1 MDGDFLHLVTALDPQ
16 WEDLKLNNKSG
27 REGCLRKLRSKLDL
41 LKGQEDVSRDTVDV
55 PKPKRRLLDINES
68 DDLMERAR
76 WMSSPGFEIL
86 TFATEFL
93 NCCNRYR
100 NEPLG
105 ADKNSLDR
113 WKAKKEEYPMLQ
125 GWLAVFLEKCFL

>member
-1 MDGDFLHLVTALDPQ
+1 
-16 WEDLKLNNKSG
+16 
-27 REGCLRKLRSKLDL
+27 
-41 LKGQEDVSRDTVDV
+41 
-55 PKPKRRLLDINES
+55 
-68 DDLMERAR
+68 MERAR

-86 TFATEFL
+86 TSANEFL

-125 GWLAVFLEKCFL
+125 GWLAVFLEKCFFVNTEHLHLPVIMWILDAN